1 MMEEGWCYMSLR
13 ASLNILITALLLL
26 VMALGT
32 SQLLRNARAQVQAEV
47 ESVSAMVT
55 RMADPVN
62 LFFVRPY
69 NATWPEELQRLE
81 HLRHIRIEMYD
92 AQGKLIHSNA
102 NHAGKALEGS
112 PPQWFSHLMTRN
124 LVPIRME
131 RNIMSDGRATGK
143 VVIEA
148 DPSYEV
154 KEVWE
159 DFVGLFWLVS
169 GFFVAV
175 NLLVYWAVGRAIKPV
190 GTILQALNELERG
203 NLQARLPAFKS
214 KELSSISEKF
224 NGMAQTLETSITRNH
239 RLTQQLIYLQEEER
253 KHLARDL
260 HDELG
265 QCLTAILAD
274 ATALLRLSETRFPE
288 ARASAQ
294 AVLEVTHDVMDLLRA
309 MLQRLRPDVLD
320 ELGLLP
326 ALEELV
332 ANWRERNLGESCISR
347 FSGDLSNLPDE
358 LRITPYRVVQECLTN
373 ISRHANARR
382 VRVEVGRIRGEQGEG
397 SLKIEIEDDGQGF
410 DVASAEGFGL
420 NGMRERVEGL
430 GGSFIVE
437 SVIGQG
443 TRVTAILPVKEEV
456 TA

>member
-1 MMEEGWCYMSLR
+1 MSLR

-26 VMALGT
+26 VMGLGT

-47 ESVSAMVT
+47 ESVSAVVT
-55 RMADPVN
+55 RMADPMN

-69 NATWPEELQRLE
+69 NATWPEGLRSLE

-92 AQGKLIHSNA
+92 AAGKLIYSNVSSS
-102 NHAGKALEGS
+102 GKEHKGV
-112 PPQWFSHLMTRN
+112 PEWFSHLMTRN
-124 LVPIRME
+124 LVPVRIE
-131 RNIMSDGRATGK
+131 RATLSGGRASGK

-154 KEVWE
+154 EEVWE

-175 NLLVYWAVGRAIKPV
+175 NLLVYWAVSRAVKPV

-203 NLQARLPAFKS
+203 NLQARLPSFTS

-274 ATALLRLSETRFPE
+274 ATALLRLSETKFPE
-288 ARASAQ
+288 AKASAQ

-332 ANWRERNLGESCISR
+332 ANWRERNVGESCISK
-347 FSGDLSNLPDE
+347 FSGDLNNLPDE
-358 LRITPYRVVQECLTN
+358 MRITPYRVVQECLTN
-373 ISRHANARR
+373 ISRHAQARR
-382 VRVEVGRIRGEQGEG
+382 VRVEVRRERDAQGG
-397 SLKIEIEDDGQGF
+397 SALSIEVEDDGKGF
-410 DVASAEGFGL
+410 DVAAAEGFGL
-420 NGMRERVEGL
+420 SGMRERVEGL
-430 GGSFIVE
+430 GGMFRVE
-437 SVIGQG
+437 SAVGQG
-443 TRVTAILPVKEEV
+443 TRVTAVLPVKEEV
-456 TA
+456 KV

>member
-1 MMEEGWCYMSLR
+1 MSLR

-26 VMALGT
+26 VLALGT

-47 ESVSAMVT
+47 ESVSAMVE

-62 LFFVRPY
+62 LFFVRPHR
-69 NATWPEELQRLE
+69 ATWPEGLRSLS

-92 AQGKLIHSNA
+92 AQGSLIHSNA
-102 NHAGKALEGS
+102 NAGNSVHES
-112 PPQWFSHLMTRN
+112 EPPQWFNNLMTRN

-131 RNIMSDGRATGK
+131 RTISSDGQLLGK
-143 VVIEA
+143 VVIKA

-154 KEVWE
+154 EEVWE

-169 GFFVAV
+169 FFFIAV
-175 NLLVYWAVGRAIKPV
+175 NLLVYWAVSRAVKPV
-190 GTILQALNELERG
+190 GNILQALNALERG
-203 NLQARLPAFKS
+203 NLQARLPTFKS

-224 NGMAQTLETSITRNH
+224 NGMAQTLEISITRNH

-274 ATALLRLSETRFPE
+274 ATALLRLSETRLPE
-288 ARASAQ
+288 AKASAQ

-332 ANWRERNLGESCISR
+332 ANWRERNVGESCISK
-347 FSGDLSNLPDE
+347 FSNDLNGLPDE

-373 ISRHANARR
+373 ISRHAHARR
-382 VRVEVGRIRGEQGEG
+382 VRVEVIRVWGSEGDSELRIEV
-397 SLKIEIEDDGQGF
+397 EDDGRGF
-410 DVASAEGFGL
+410 DVATADGFGL
-420 NGMRERVEGL
+420 SGMRERVEGL
-430 GGSFIVE
+430 GGVFRVQSGV
-437 SVIGQG
+437 GQG

-456 TA
+456 SA

>member
-1 MMEEGWCYMSLR
+1 MSLR
-13 ASLNILITALLLL
+13 ASLNLLITALLLL

-47 ESVSAMVT
+47 ESVSAMVE

-62 LFFVRPY
+62 LFFVRPHR
-69 NATWPEELQRLE
+69 AAWPDGLRSLA

-92 AQGKLIHSNA
+92 ARGGLIHSNA
-102 NHAGKALEGS
+102 NTGGRVSES
-112 PPQWFSHLMTRN
+112 EPPEWFSNLMTRN
-124 LVPIRME
+124 LVPISME
-131 RNIMSDGRATGK
+131 RNISSDGQLFGK
-143 VVIEA
+143 VVIKA

-154 KEVWE
+154 EEVWE

-169 GFFVAV
+169 FFFVAV
-175 NLLVYWAVGRAIKPV
+175 NLLVYWAVSRAVKPV
-190 GTILQALNELERG
+190 GNILQALNELERG
-203 NLQARLPAFKS
+203 NLKARLPIFKS
-214 KELSSISEKF
+214 KELASISEKF
-224 NGMAQTLETSITRNH
+224 NGMANTLEISITRNH

-288 ARASAQ
+288 AKASAQ
-294 AVLEVTHDVMDLLRA
+294 AVLDVTHDVMSLLRA

-332 ANWRERNLGESCISR
+332 TNWRERNVSESCISR
-347 FSGDLSNLPDE
+347 FSDDLTDLPDE

-373 ISRHANARR
+373 ISRHAHAQRVKIDVRRIWNAEGESTLRI
-382 VRVEVGRIRGEQGEG
+382 EV
-397 SLKIEIEDDGQGF
+397 EDDGRGF
-410 DVASAEGFGL
+410 DLETADGFGL
-420 NGMRERVEGL
+420 SGMRERVEGL
-430 GGSFIVE
+430 GGVFHVE
-437 SVIGQG
+437 TEIGQG